1 MDFERGEVEK
11 REGEVFTVWGR
22 SGWWMIE
29 EREGGGVKE
38 DSFYCGPTGWR
49 WASPVRPV
57 TVTSQTGDSRWSS
70 QRGLIYFFR
79 PTLGRTEDPDKFQ
92 QRVLIGR
99 TDTPSVVPT
108 LFLLFEILLLET
120 SPNML

>member
-1 MDFERGEVEK
+1 LREVKKRRERGMCSRFEAA
-11 REGEVFTVWGR
+11 GG
-22 SGWWMIE
+22 WMIE
-29 EREGGGVKE
+29 EREGREGKRG
-38 DSFYCGPTGWR
+38 FLLLWPHGLTPG
-49 WASPVRPV
+49 
-57 TVTSQTGDSRWSS
+57 VTSQTGDGHRSDRWPPLVEPVSPY
-70 QRGLIYFFR
+70 RFFR